1 MYFYD
6 INAMVNK
13 EVVVVA
19 NGIEYRGK
27 LVEVTE
33 TEVSL
38 QGALGWMSVPVES
51 VTSMNLVEEDEF

>member
-13 EVVVVA
+13 EVVVVS
-19 NGIEYRGK
+19 NGMEYRGK

-33 TEVSL
+33 SEVSL
-38 QGALGWMSVPVES
+38 QGALSWISVPVES
-51 VTSMNLVEEDEF
+51 VTSITLVEED

>member
-13 EVVVVA
+13 EVVVISD
-19 NGIEYRGK
+19 GMEYRGK
-27 LVEVTE
+27 LVEITE

-38 QGALGWMSVPVES
+38 QGPLGWMSVPVES
-51 VTSMNLVEEDEF
+51 VTNITLAEDYE